1 MKRSA
6 DHLNEEEDDF
16 AWIPRFP
23 SRPERQPPPS
33 PLTPECLGKLDPWSP
48 SDDQPEDILQFIRMR
63 RRSMD
68 LPTPNLAPSPTRPTT
83 TVSLAADWPPKYQCN
98 E

>member
-33 PLTPECLGKLDPWSP
+33 PPTPECLGKLASWRSP
-48 SDDQPEDILQFIRMR
+48 DDEPGVILAYIRLR
-63 RRSMD
+63 LRLTSG
-68 LPTPNLAPSPTRPTT
+68 
-83 TVSLAADWPPKYQCN
+83 CG
-98 E
+98 